1 MSDLEAAAALSPPE
15 PDLEEMERRLGVVFR
30 NRALLRHA
38 LIHKSLT
45 NDLGESGLFS
55 NERLEFLGDSVLGML
70 VSEQLFRAYPDRD
83 EGQLTLLRSALVRA
97 SSLAEWARELDLGSF
112 VMVGRGE
119 RRAGG
124 RNREALLS
132 SAFEAVLGAVFID
145 RGFTAARQLV
155 LRFVEPQLAEV
166 GERQVVDAKSR
177 LQQVS
182 QARFGVTPTY
192 EVLDVSGA
200 GHSPIFTVRVTAGG
214 DVTAEAEGRS
224 KQVAQQTAAATAL
237 ATIEAMP
244 VEPPA
249 DSSEIDQSSLIPDPR
264 EGIALTPQPPLRVRE
279 SGGDTRASSPAP
291 APRDVGE
298 ADNYATQRRGLEG
311 EGLLELSAD
320 PPAP

>member
-1 MSDLEAAAALSPPE
+1 MYEADHAAAVSPPE
-15 PDLEEMERRLGVVFR
+15 PDLEEMERRLGVTFK

-38 LIHKSLT
+38 LVHKSLT
-45 NDLGESGLFS
+45 NDLGESGLLS

-97 SSLAEWARELDLGSF
+97 SSLAAWARELDLGAF

-119 RRAGG
+119 SRAGG

-145 RGFTAARQLV
+145 RGFRAARQRV

-182 QARFGVTPTY
+182 QARFSVTPTY

-200 GHSPIFTVRVTAGG
+200 GHSPVFTVKVTAGG
-214 DVTAEAEGRS
+214 DVTAVAEGRS
-224 KQVAQQTAAATAL
+224 KQTAQQTAAAEAL

-244 VEPPA
+244 VEPVQLPDVALGTVELAA
-249 DSSEIDQSSLIPDPR
+249 D
-264 EGIALTPQPPLRVRE
+264 
-279 SGGDTRASSPAP
+279 AP
-291 APRDVGE
+291 A
-298 ADNYATQRRGLEG
+298 
-311 EGLLELSAD
+311 S
-320 PPAP
+320 